1 MKLYLK
7 PAIFTVFIF
16 LIGVMIGIIIDN
28 YRLSNARKDISE
40 SEIRWNDAQL
50 LNLHLEKLG
59 NNSCNLALEEN
70 LVYNDEI
77 YKYGKTIEKTI
88 EVTRFTPEIG
98 QEWRRYVLLQ
108 TQFWFNSID
117 LKEKCGFDYHN
128 IVYISRITNS
138 TSQEEI
144 NSKIQSTILLDL
156 KEKCGNKIMLIPL
169 TADVNL
175 IVMDSII
182 KQFNITSF
190 PAVIIDEKY
199 VFQGLTTMEEL
210 NKYTGC

>member
-7 PAIFTVFIF
+7 PAILTIFIF
-16 LIGVMIGIIIDN
+16 LIGVMIGITIDN
-28 YRLSNARKDISE
+28 YRLSSARKSISE

-50 LNLHLEKLG
+50 LNLHLERLG
-59 NNSCNLALEEN
+59 SDYCNLALEEN
-70 LVYNDEI
+70 LAYNDKI
-77 YKYGKTIEKTI
+77 YDYGSNIEKTI
-88 EVTRFTPEIG
+88 DATRFTPEIE

-117 LKEKCGFDYHN
+117 LKEKCGFDYYN
-128 IVYISRITNS
+128 IVHISRKKNS
-138 TSQEEI
+138 TTQEEI
-144 NSKIQSTILLDL
+144 NNKIQSTILLDL

-175 IVMDSII
+175 IVIDSII

-190 PAVIIDEKY
+190 PAIVINEKY

-210 NKYTGC
+210 NKYIEC